1 MIGIKKEPL
10 TGFVFILAGNRAR
23 LFGSDVTHQQRAPL
37 KCASVSGRPTP
48 VAKHHAPGSV
58 VKFASVHPTPTGYR
72 LISPSEEILQA
83 TRILSFFFF
92 NIFFLKISNLKFGI
106 GWNSTSD
113 ETDGW
118 FEQHYIWSYILLQV
132 VCSYWI
138 VFIELVYL
146 QRKQLWLNGL
156 FTENHRAS
164 LELFDFWANLGGCW
178 LISRSSSSS
187 LSWQNLW
194 QLCPNSC
201 PPVSADTPILNWK
214 TKTHEANSWRL
225 RWWNQFTF
233 VRGFG

>member
-1 MIGIKKEPL
+1 MRLGLRAPD
-10 TGFVFILAGNRAR
+10 AGRKASRAGLGCEIR
-23 LFGSDVTHQQRAPL
+23 FGSSDAN
-37 KCASVSGRPTP
+37 
-48 VAKHHAPGSV
+48 
-58 VKFASVHPTPTGYR
+58 R
-72 LISPSEEILQA
+72 LPADLAFRRNSSSDSHSI
-83 TRILSFFFF
+83 FFFF